1 MPNQTPDGDQFDE
14 FAPREQGFSLL
25 RTPRAILTWYLRAG
39 PLDLLRHWPRRTTSR
54 RHSEVANVARAHST
68 TTHTRRHGG
77 RASTI
82 LRKLLYAGLGLLG
95 LLGVVLAVLTVGAE
109 LSSLTSGH
117 GVVQL
122 RLSGYVEPFWH
133 SHAPG
138 VGWHH
143 HVGSYWWYWTC
154 VVVTLLVTIS
164 ATARIATSQRVR
176 RQRRR
181 RRRASDSFA
190 RDALVITRDMEIAQ
204 ARARFDDSMATP
216 PKPKP

>member
-1 MPNQTPDGDQFDE
+1 MPTHTPDGDQFDE

-25 RTPRAILTWYLRAG
+25 RTPRATVVWYLRVG
-39 PLDLLRHWPRRTTSR
+39 PLGLLRHWPRRT
-54 RHSEVANVARAHST
+54 ANVS
-68 TTHTRRHGG
+68 RHHDGPTP
-77 RASTI
+77 TI

-109 LSSLTSGH
+109 LSSLTSGN
-117 GVVQL
+117 GTVQL
-122 RLSGYVEPFWH
+122 RLSGYIEPFWH

-154 VVVTLLVTIS
+154 VVVTLLATITV
-164 ATARIATSQRVR
+164 AARVVASHRAR

-181 RRRASDSFA
+181 RRRAADSLTREA
-190 RDALVITRDMEIAQ
+190 MVATRDREIAQ
-204 ARARFDDSMATP
+204 AKARFDDSMATP
-216 PKPKP
+216 PKRGTR